1 MTPEDVKSMPETQLS
16 NLAENVRKKI
26 IDSVAANGGHLA
38 ASLGTVELAIA
49 LLRTFDPP
57 KDKVL
62 WDVGH
67 QAYAWKILTG
77 RGDDFGTLRKYHG
90 ISGFPNPL
98 ESQYDAFIAG
108 HAGSAL
114 AAATGMAAA
123 RDMLGGGH
131 VVAVIGDASL
141 TNGESLEAL
150 NNCASL
156 TERLI
161 VIVND
166 NAMAISKNVGGIS
179 Q

>member
-1 MTPEDVKSMPETQLS
+1 MMPDDVKSMPESQLAG
-16 NLAENVRKKI
+16 LAENVREKI
-26 IDSVAANGGHLA
+26 LRSVSKNGGHLA
-38 ASLGTVELAIA
+38 ASLGTVELTIA

-77 RGDDFGTLRKYHG
+77 RGDAFGTLRKHNG

-114 AAATGMAAA
+114 AAAKASYEDSAG
-123 RDMLGGGH
+123 LGKPEIPLCFRN
-131 VVAVIGDASL
+131 VSKASPRPV
-141 TNGESLEAL
+141 SIFHAY
-150 NNCASL
+150 A
-156 TERLI
+156 
-161 VIVND
+161 
-166 NAMAISKNVGGIS
+166 
-179 Q
+179 